1 MTAYHIQS
9 LLSRFWVFCWNYNC
23 GFPWTRLL
31 ECAHAATFM
40 HTAEIKDLFIH
51 FRGQQ
56 PLARDCGKL
65 RELGVSEAVRNQ
77 FTVHQSP
84 WYSRH

>member
-1 MTAYHIQS
+1 
-9 LLSRFWVFCWNYNC
+9 
-23 GFPWTRLL
+23 
-31 ECAHAATFM
+31 M

-65 RELGVSEAVRNQ
+65 RELGVSEPEAVRNQ

-84 WYSRH
+84 